1 MPRSSKVLAA
11 PAMLICGTGRCG
23 TAYAAAL
30 LSELG
35 LPCGHQSVFS
45 PERPLPVA
53 LRVRRRSPWAESSPA
68 ALPALREV
76 PDSVVCVHL
85 VRHPLQ
91 VLASIERRG
100 FFLRGNEDAYVRFA
114 YAVLPELIDARD
126 PIERAAR
133 FVIGWN
139 SAIRGVLL
147 ARSPALRSVR
157 IQVEALSQPSGTV
170 AGELLARVGIQV
182 GPRLARAAVAR
193 VPRDFNSD
201 GRTESVEHASARVA
215 RLPEELRCGLLSLAS
230 DYGYMPAFTMAPKN
244 LRGSE

>member
-1 MPRSSKVLAA
+1 
-11 PAMLICGTGRCG
+11 MLICGTGRCG

-35 LPCGHQSVFS
+35 LPCGHQSVFF
-45 PERPLPVA
+45 PERPIPVA
-53 LRVRRRSPWAESSPA
+53 LRVRRKPPWAESSPA
-68 ALPALREV
+68 ALPALSEV

-100 FFLRGNEDAYVRFA
+100 FFSRSQEDEYVRFA
-114 YAVLPELIDARD
+114 YSVLPELNTPCD
-126 PIERAAR
+126 PFERAAR

-139 SAIRGVLL
+139 SAIHRVLL
-147 ARSPALRSVR
+147 ARSPALRSLR

-170 AGELLARVGIQV
+170 ACELLARVGIQV
-182 GPRLARAAVAR
+182 DPCLARAAVAR

-201 GRTESVEHASARVA
+201 GQTASVEEAAARMA
-215 RLPEELRCGLLSLAS
+215 RLPERLRCELLWLSS
-230 DYGYMPAFTMAPKN
+230 EYGYTPSCTVVPKN
-244 LRGSE
+244 LRGN